1 MAYDSARGQVV
12 LFGGENAAN
21 FLCGDTWVWDGAN
34 WTQKFP
40 QTSPPAREAH
50 AMAYDSAHAQV
61 VLFGGN
67 GGASVLGPGYL
78 NDTWVWDGSNWTRKS
93 PQTSSPARFGHAMAY
108 DSAHGQV
115 VLFGGTSANLFTDTW
130 VWDGANWTQQSPQS
144 SPPGRNFGAMAYD
157 SAHGQV
163 VVFGGNNNGA
173 FLNDTWVWD
182 GSNWT
187 KRSPQTSPSARESPA
202 MAYDSAHSE
211 VVLFGGGLF
220 NAVTVSLSD
229 FNDTWGWDGSNWTQ
243 QSPPTSP
250 PARDSQ
256 AMAYDSDRDSVVSF
270 GGANANAVI
279 FGDTWTWNGGPLAV
293 SVPSIGGVV
302 SASDFGGFSSVA
314 PGSWVEIYGSNLA
327 PDTRGW
333 ADADFTGG
341 NAPTALDGVSVA
353 IGGQAAFVDY
363 ISATQVNAQ
372 LPSNIA
378 TGGTLPLTVTKT
390 NVTSAPVNITVHATE
405 PGLLAPASFKIG
417 ANQYVWAQLPDGNYV
432 LPAGAI
438 AGVNSRPARPGETLV
453 IYGIGF
459 GSVVPDAPAAQIATG
474 TSQISAPLQIL
485 FGQTPAQEVPYA
497 GLAPGWVGLYQLNV
511 VVPPAPDSDLVSL
524 TFSLG
529 GVAGKQALVTAV
541 HR

>member
-1 MAYDSARGQVV
+1 
-12 LFGGENAAN
+12 
-21 FLCGDTWVWDGAN
+21 
-34 WTQKFP
+34 
-40 QTSPPAREAH
+40 
-50 AMAYDSAHAQV
+50 
-61 VLFGGN
+61 
-67 GGASVLGPGYL
+67 
-78 NDTWVWDGSNWTRKS
+78 
-93 PQTSSPARFGHAMAY
+93 MAY

-115 VLFGGTSANLFTDTW
+115 VL
-130 VWDGANWTQQSPQS
+130 
-144 SPPGRNFGAMAYD
+144 
-157 SAHGQV
+157 
-163 VVFGGNNNGA
+163 FGGNNNGA

-187 KRSPQTSPSARESPA
+187 KRSPPTSPSTRDGLA

-211 VVLFGGGLF
+211 VVLFGGGF
-220 NAVTVSLSD
+220 YNAVTKSLSD
-229 FNDTWGWDGSNWTQ
+229 FNDTWVWDGSNWTQ
-243 QSPPTSP
+243 QSPQTSP
-250 PARDSQ
+250 PARDSH
-256 AMAYDSDRDSVVSF
+256 AMAYDSVRDSAVSF

-279 FGDTWTWNGGPLAV
+279 FGDTWTWNGGPPAV
-293 SVPSIGGVV
+293 SSPSIGGVV

-333 ADADFTGG
+333 ADADFTGN
-341 NAPTALDGVSVA
+341 NAPTALDGVSVT

-372 LPSNIA
+372 LPSNIV

-390 NVTSAPVNITVHATE
+390 NVTSAPIGVTVHATE

-417 ANQYVWAQLPDGNYV
+417 ANQYVWALLPDGNYV

-438 AGVNSRPARPGETLV
+438 AGVHSRPARPGETLV

-459 GSVVPDAPAAQIATG
+459 GPVIPEAPAGQIATG
-474 TSQISAPLQIL
+474 TSQLSAPLQIL

-497 GLAPGWVGLYQLNV
+497 GMAPGWVGLYQLNV
-511 VVPPAPDSDLVSL
+511 VVPAVPDSDLVPL

-529 GVAGKQALVTAV
+529 GVAGTQTLVTAV